1 MKITILII
9 SITTIFSCSISKK
22 TNFYKHPIPGIY
34 STIDSVYVKGFS
46 SEDNKF
52 TKDQLNQIRSN
63 NDTNTIFHLMPVL
76 SKKTDQT
83 RKSRTVGLYK
93 FEKYRGPIPPSHNV
107 YYFFLKTET
116 NIFLSVTD
124 SNKINTYM
132 NFQTKYNYLFSDTEL
147 KRIKETYTG
156 SGKYFSGGY

>member
-1 MKITILII
+1 MKLIILII

-22 TNFYKHPIPGIY
+22 NNLYNRPIPSLY
-34 STIDSVYVKGFS
+34 SSIDSVYVKWFS
-46 SEDNKF
+46 SGDKKF
-52 TKDQLNQIRSN
+52 TKDQLDLIRGN
-63 NDTNTIFHLMPVL
+63 TDTNTIFNLQPIL

-83 RKSRTVGLYK
+83 RKYRTIGLYK
-93 FEKYRGPIPPSHNV
+93 FEKYRGPIPPSHTV

-124 SNKINTYM
+124 YNKINTYM
-132 NFQTKYNYLFSDTEL
+132 NFQTKYNYLFSETEL

-156 SGKYFSGGY
+156 SGKYFSGGF